1 MSECFFLFWV
11 KIELFRQEVYAQKSL
26 CSHKH
31 SIRTRNINHIRL
43 LKLVNKEKLQ
53 KLINFLTKKH
63 ISNDRDPQKK
73 NDEDEK
79 CVDVFLSLSTMMM
92 ITNQPNNNEHKQPT
106 LNIKWITSDD
116 GFHSFHS
123 WMCYVI
129 DFCCIPK
136 YLLSSSLL
144 LLFDMNDKTRRRQDM
159 KPEIMMMIIINIMD
173 VYY

>member
-31 SIRTRNINHIRL
+31 SIRTRNIKNIKINHIRL
-43 LKLVNKEKLQ
+43 LKLVNKK

-73 NDEDEK
+73 WWRWKMCWCFSFPIHNDD
-79 CVDVFLSLSTMMM
+79 DY
-92 ITNQPNNNEHKQPT
+92 QPT
-106 LNIKWITSDD
+106 KQQRTQTTNSKHQMNNVWWW
-116 GFHSFHS
+116 FSFIS
-123 WMCYVI
+123 FMDVLCNR
-129 DFCCIPK
+129 
-136 YLLSSSLL
+136 LL
-144 LLFDMNDKTRRRQDM
+144 LYSKISSFVFFPSSFWYEWQDTRQDM